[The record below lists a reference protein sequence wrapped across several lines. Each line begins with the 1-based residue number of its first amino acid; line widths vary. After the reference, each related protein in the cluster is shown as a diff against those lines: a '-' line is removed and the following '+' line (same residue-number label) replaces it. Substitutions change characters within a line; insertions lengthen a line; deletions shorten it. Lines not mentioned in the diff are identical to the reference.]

1 MENGEYLFGSAS
13 KKLVYALVR
22 ISPDLKIADKNAS
35 ARKYT
40 FLPRIGSDIR
50 RFCGDY
56 AKKLEDVK
64 NEVRKAAIIPFR
76 PSGKTFYSAV
86 IKEENGCLLMIF
98 HPLLMFVGTNAEQ
111 SKLEK
116 AVASCA
122 EKLRL
127 STTVS
132 DKEKPRFPSSDE
144 FLLASCFSRMVLGSE
159 KASARLVEMI
169 KLLNFKK
176 IVRLVITGDDRVPT
190 VFVEFSKL
198 LYAFAEIVSFA
209 GSLSSGAILDVTANF
224 GENFMTVVVSGSSEH
239 RVTEAR
245 KLYFDIFSAVMHC
258 MGVGARILKTREN
271 SFEVAISVPY
281 EAPPRFRDTDTCALE
296 VLEKMFE
303 TVLEFYGSIDI

>member
-1 MENGEYLFGSAS
+1 MDNGEYLFGSAS

-22 ISPDLKIADKNAS
+22 ISPDMKIADKNAS

-40 FLPRIGSDIR
+40 FLPRIGADIR

-56 AKKLEDVK
+56 AQRLEDVR
-64 NEVRKAAIIPFR
+64 NGVRKAAVIPFR
-76 PSGKTFYSAV
+76 SNGKTVYSAV

-132 DKEKPRFPSSDE
+132 DKEKPRFPSNDE
-144 FLLASCFSRMVLGSE
+144 FLLASCFSRMVLGSKQGSE
-159 KASARLVEMI
+159 RLVDMI
-169 KLLNFKK
+169 KLLNFTK
-176 IVRLVITGDDRVPT
+176 IVRLVITGEDRVPR

-209 GSLSSGAILDVTANF
+209 DSLSSGDVLDVTANF
-224 GENFMTVVVSGSSEH
+224 GDNFMTVVVSGSSMH

-245 KLYFDIFSAVMHC
+245 KLYFDIFSSVMHC
-258 MGVGARILKTREN
+258 MGVGARMLKNREK

-281 EAPPRFRDTDTCALE
+281 EAPPSFRDMDTCALE
-296 VLEKMFE
+296 VLEKMFK
-303 TVLEFYGSIDI
+303 TVLEFYGSVDI

>member
-1 MENGEYLFGSAS
+1 MDNGEYIFGSAA

-22 ISPDLKIADKNAS
+22 ISPDMKIADKNSA

-40 FLPRIGSDIR
+40 FLPRVGSDIR
-50 RFCGDY
+50 KFCGNY
-56 AKKLEDVK
+56 AQRLEDVK
-64 NEVRKAAIIPFR
+64 NNVKKAAVIPFR
-76 PSGKTFYSAV
+76 PSGRTLYSAV

-98 HPLLMFVGTNAEQ
+98 HPLFIFVGASVDNA
-111 SKLEK
+111 KLEK
-116 AVASCA
+116 AVAACA

-127 STTVS
+127 STTVTE
-132 DKEKPRFPSSDE
+132 KEKPRFPSNDE
-144 FLLASCFSRMVLGSE
+144 FLLASCFNNVVLGSE
-159 KASARLVEMI
+159 KVAERLSEAI
-169 KLLNFKK
+169 SLLNFKK
-176 IVRLVITGDDRVPT
+176 TVRLVITGDDRVPT

-209 GSLSSGAILDVTANF
+209 GSLSSGAVLDVTANF

-258 MGVGARILKTREN
+258 MGVGARILKTREK

-281 EAPPRFRDTDTCALE
+281 EARRRLHKPDFRVLKALS
-296 VLEKMFE
+296 VLLEA
-303 TVLEFYGSIDI
+303 VLDFYGSKEN